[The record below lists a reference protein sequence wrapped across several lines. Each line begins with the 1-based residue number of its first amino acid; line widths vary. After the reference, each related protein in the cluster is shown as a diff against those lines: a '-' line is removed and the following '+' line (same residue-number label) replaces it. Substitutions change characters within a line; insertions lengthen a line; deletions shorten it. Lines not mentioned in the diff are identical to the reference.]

1 MPRNLT
7 IRKLRKT
14 FHRIFTKK
22 HAFVIFSVTLIGALA
37 IYGIIQQRIMINPI
51 AYTPLLNVIAEGE
64 SRGNYNAHF
73 GNAANQKIIFTS
85 MSLAEVLAWQT
96 AYLKQN
102 NASSAVGR
110 YQIIQPTLEGLI
122 EEYSLD
128 TGLIFNKELQ
138 DKLAI
143 ALMERRGA
151 IDFIRGKVSKEEFAH
166 NLSKEWAALP
176 RVIGDAPND
185 SFYAGDG
192 LNRALISRK
201 QILEAIEVFQQRAQ
215 E

>member
-1 MPRNLT
+1 
-7 IRKLRKT
+7 
-14 FHRIFTKK
+14 
-22 HAFVIFSVTLIGALA
+22 
-37 IYGIIQQRIMINPI
+37 MINPI

-73 GNAANQKIIFTS
+73 GNATNQKTAFTS

-96 AYLKQN
+96 EYLKQN

-110 YQIIQPTLEGLI
+110 YQIIQPTLKGLI
-122 EEYSLD
+122 DEYSLD
-128 TGLIFNKELQ
+128 ASLIFNKELQ

-143 ALMERRGA
+143 ALMERRGS

>member
-1 MPRNLT
+1 MPRNFT
-7 IRKLRKT
+7 IRKLRRT
-14 FHRIFTKK
+14 FRRLVSRKN
-22 HAFVIFSVTLIGALA
+22 AFVLLSVVLIGALVV
-37 IYGIIQQRIMINPI
+37 YGIIQQRIMINPI

-73 GNAANQKIIFTS
+73 GNAANQEIKFTS

-96 AYLKQN
+96 NYLEQD

-110 YQIIQPTLEGLI
+110 YQIIQPTLKGLI
-122 EEYSLD
+122 DEYSLD
-128 TGLIFNKELQ
+128 TSLIFNQDLQ

-143 ALMERRGA
+143 ALMERRGS
-151 IDFIRGKVSKEEFAH
+151 IEYVRGKLSKEEFAH

-176 RVIGDAPND
+176 RVIGDAPD
-185 SFYAGDG
+185 ESYYAGDG
-192 LNRALISRK
+192 LNRALISRE
-201 QILEAIEVFQQRAQ
+201 QILPAIEAFQQRAQ